1 MKRSKHFRKDV
12 IIARVIF
19 AILCIA
25 IGVLIWFGVN
35 ALKNSL
41 GNSQPQETETQQEIT
56 TEAPSVEETESIEET
71 EPETEVVVEIIY
83 YAKTTA
89 SVRMREEPNTNCGVI
104 LSVPANTKTDLI
116 EEVDGW
122 YKVSYNGREGYI
134 RADYI
139 EIIEETVV
147 VE

>member
-12 IIARVIF
+12 IIARIVF
-19 AILCIA
+19 AVLCIA
-25 IGVLIWFGVN
+25 IGVLIWFGIN
-35 ALKNSL
+35 MLTNSF
-41 GNSQPQETETQQEIT
+41 GDGAPQQSETQQET
-56 TEAPSVEETESIEET
+56 MTEMPTVEETETVVET
-71 EPETEVVVEIIY
+71 EPETEVIY

-89 SVRMREEPNTNCGVI
+89 SVRMRKEPNTSCEVI

-116 EEVDGW
+116 EEADGW

-139 EIIEETVV
+139 EV
-147 VE
+147 VEEIVPAE